1 MIKSVKMQIRTIID
15 KKVAI
20 IMLIVLSV
28 MVLVNY
34 FDNLRFFDGMPVDSL
49 IDPMRILMLSVE
61 DYNSASVK
69 FVFLQFY
76 PVLVILPAALSYA
89 SDRSNGTDI
98 FIITRFDKKK
108 YYIGKLIAVF
118 VVTFCVFFIPLI
130 MEVILNLIAF
140 PSAARG
146 NFGGDSLYSESY
158 ISMMERIMF
167 LGTFKVSSR
176 LYAFISIFLFAFISG
191 VLSVFVLAI
200 SMYFNKYKVFL
211 LFPVYVLLY
220 GVGALYTII
229 PGAKVHTSHIEYFS
243 LFDSTQKSQGWFL
256 LIVTATFI
264 VSIYVIFRQIRR
276 DRC

>member
-1 MIKSVKMQIRTIID
+1 
-15 KKVAI
+15 
-20 IMLIVLSV
+20 
-28 MVLVNY
+28 
-34 FDNLRFFDGMPVDSL
+34 
-49 IDPMRILMLSVE
+49 
-61 DYNSASVK
+61 
-69 FVFLQFY
+69 
-76 PVLVILPAALSYA
+76 
-89 SDRSNGTDI
+89 
-98 FIITRFDKKK
+98 
-108 YYIGKLIAVF
+108 
-118 VVTFCVFFIPLI
+118 
-130 MEVILNLIAF
+130 
-140 PSAARG
+140 
-146 NFGGDSLYSESY
+146 
-158 ISMMERIMF
+158 MF

-243 LFDSTQKSQGWFL
+243 LFDSSQKSQGWFL

>member
-98 FIITRFDKKK
+98 FIITD
-108 YYIGKLIAVF
+108 LIKRN
-118 VVTFCVFFIPLI
+118 I
-130 MEVILNLIAF
+130 ILVN
-140 PSAARG
+140 
-146 NFGGDSLYSESY
+146 
-158 ISMMERIMF
+158 
-167 LGTFKVSSR
+167 
-176 LYAFISIFLFAFISG
+176 
-191 VLSVFVLAI
+191 
-200 SMYFNKYKVFL
+200 
-211 LFPVYVLLY
+211 
-220 GVGALYTII
+220 
-229 PGAKVHTSHIEYFS
+229 
-243 LFDSTQKSQGWFL
+243 
-256 LIVTATFI
+256 
-264 VSIYVIFRQIRR
+264 
-276 DRC
+276 